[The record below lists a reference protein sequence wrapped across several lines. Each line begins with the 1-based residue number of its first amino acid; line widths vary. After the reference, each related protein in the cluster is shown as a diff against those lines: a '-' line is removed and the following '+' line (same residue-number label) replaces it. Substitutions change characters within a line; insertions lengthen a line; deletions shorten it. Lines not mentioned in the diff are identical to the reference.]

1 MSNKIHLGNT
11 KILANESA
19 EAGTEVITPNRSGT
33 LALLTDIDGSE
44 GGSGSGDWYTKAE
57 IDSQQAVQDLA
68 INNNAEDIKDNTD
81 KIQVNSDKN
90 SSQDAAILLNSTN
103 INNNKIAIQTNSD
116 EIDKLSGALIYKGS
130 VDATKTP
137 APVDARVGDMWIN
150 KYNPEFPN
158 KYYTVTGWGSITGSK
173 FDDRLI
179 KTETD
184 WDRIE
189 NSTSSSYLVADDC
202 IYLNKQEITNDYIMP
217 PEFNGMTAGPLNVK
231 ADVSIPEGS
240 EWSVIGSGGGGGGD
254 AVDAYT
260 KTETDTKLD
269 LKADKS
275 DTYTKTET
283 DTKLDLKADKS
294 DTYTKTATD
303 TLLDSKANVGDSYT
317 KSETYSNV
325 EVDAK
330 LFTKADK
337 ETTYTKDEV
346 DTIVGEGGGGDADFS
361 KYYTKEEVDGLQAAQ
376 NGHIVEIEEEIE
388 AIAPSAFK
396 GEWFHQTS
404 GNSNTNT
411 PVSGHFWIQNTTGN
425 HETDLSKVTS
435 LVFSS
440 YTSDGTNL
448 TPNVEAIE
456 SGMLVELFENG
467 ESDSYMLGKVTR
479 VSINSY
485 KVTVSLKVEQS
496 IGFIA
501 DVKEPG
507 ARLKFFKDKADVGE
521 SYLKEETYSKEE
533 VDEKVAAGGG
543 GGGGGAGTLTPLKW
557 NNVKSQRVPNKEY
570 RNEKDVPI
578 YVRLDVKT
586 AGESFSNVQ
595 VWIASKLAGAV
606 GNGDGADQQSF
617 HCAEHLVPAGM
628 KYKIQAFNNVEIR
641 AWCEA
646 DMPVVEGTAGA
657 SAQMKSVETRL
668 DKLEK
673 LLRELT

>member
-1 MSNKIHLGNT
+1 
-11 KILANESA
+11 
-19 EAGTEVITPNRSGT
+19 
-33 LALLTDIDGSE
+33 
-44 GGSGSGDWYTKAE
+44 
-57 IDSQQAVQDLA
+57 
-68 INNNAEDIKDNTD
+68 
-81 KIQVNSDKN
+81 
-90 SSQDAAILLNSTN
+90 
-103 INNNKIAIQTNSD
+103 
-116 EIDKLSGALIYKGS
+116 
-130 VDATKTP
+130 
-137 APVDARVGDMWIN
+137 
-150 KYNPEFPN
+150 
-158 KYYTVTGWGSITGSK
+158 
-173 FDDRLI
+173 
-179 KTETD
+179 
-184 WDRIE
+184 
-189 NSTSSSYLVADDC
+189 
-202 IYLNKQEITNDYIMP
+202 
-217 PEFNGMTAGPLNVK
+217 
-231 ADVSIPEGS
+231 
-240 EWSVIGSGGGGGGD
+240 
-254 AVDAYT
+254 
-260 KTETDTKLD
+260 
-269 LKADKS
+269 
-275 DTYTKTET
+275 
-283 DTKLDLKADKS
+283 
-294 DTYTKTATD
+294 
-303 TLLDSKANVGDSYT
+303 
-317 KSETYSNV
+317 
-325 EVDAK
+325 VDAK

-448 TPNVEAIE
+448 TSNVEAIE

-543 GGGGGAGTLTPLKW
+543 GGGGEAATLQNLFYECTYNTPQAITQAYKFCSNYNNPKQATHYYFLQLMDENGELKNCVDYEATPSSMFEMW
-557 NNVKSQRVPNKEY
+557 QGNELIVKHQIFGWKKYMMQSTMVDFQVRKMSNKTGIM
-570 RNEKDVPI
+570 KPD
-578 YVRLDVKT
+578 
-586 AGESFSNVQ
+586 ESFVNADTGQ
-595 VWIASKLAGAV
+595 SKRYMCLIT
-606 GNGDGADQQSF
+606 N
-617 HCAEHLVPAGM
+617 L
-628 KYKIQAFNNVEIR
+628 KRIN
-641 AWCEA
+641 
-646 DMPVVEGTAGA
+646 
-657 SAQMKSVETRL
+657 
-668 DKLEK
+668 
-673 LLRELT
+673 

>member
-19 EAGTEVITPNRSGT
+19 EAGTEVTTPNRSGT

-90 SSQDAAILLNSTN
+90 ASQDAAILLNSTN

-116 EIDKLSGALIYKGS
+116 EIEKLTGAIIYKGS
-130 VDATKTP
+130 IDATKTP

-158 KYYTVTGWGSITGSK
+158 KYYTVTGWGSLTGVK
-173 FDDRLI
+173 FDDRLV

-217 PEFNGMTAGPLNVK
+217 AEFNGMTAGPLNVK

-254 AVDAYT
+254 AVDA
-260 KTETDTKLD
+260 
-269 LKADKS
+269 
-275 DTYTKTET
+275 YTKTET

-346 DTIVGEGGGGDADFS
+346 DTIVGEGGGGDADLS
-361 KYYTKEEVDGLQAAQ
+361 AQ
-376 NGHIVEIEEEIE
+376 VTQHKNDIIELEAEIE
-388 AIAPSAFK
+388 AISPSLLRGRWLQHIEETSSPAKGHYLFK
-396 GEWFHQTS
+396 DK
-404 GNSNTNT
+404 NSVNTKDCREAAHIYISFNDKDDNDGKNT
-411 PVSGHFWIQNTTGN
+411 LKQLRPGTMV
-425 HETDLSKVTS
+425 E
-435 LVFSS
+435 VFDS
-440 YTSDGTNL
+440 
-448 TPNVEAIE
+448 A
-456 SGMLVELFENG
+456 
-467 ESDSYMLGKVTR
+467 SDSYLLGIIKDSDMFSDFINITIS
-479 VSINSY
+479 SIASQG
-485 KVTVSLKVEQS
+485 SMSDSE
-496 IGFIA
+496 
-501 DVKEPG
+501 EPG
-507 ARLKFFKDKADVGE
+507 ARVKFFQPD
-521 SYLKEETYSKEE
+521 
-533 VDEKVAAGGG
+533 
-543 GGGGGAGTLTPLKW
+543 
-557 NNVKSQRVPNKEY
+557 
-570 RNEKDVPI
+570 
-578 YVRLDVKT
+578 
-586 AGESFSNVQ
+586 
-595 VWIASKLAGAV
+595 ASKLVTLTSGIYTFKATGRKALGQKEFGVDNASIKDAQEYYFSSLYDAIAGSRGV
-606 GNGDGADQQSF
+606 RYY
-617 HCAEHLVPAGM
+617 VPTPSTELMIYHENELLMRSPIKEWGYSIFSSTDVQFKLAN
-628 KYKIQAFNNVEIR
+628 KTPIIYKRDCNYDFS
-641 AWCEA
+641 
-646 DMPVVEGTAGA
+646 G
-657 SAQMKSVETRL
+657 SETYGVFL
-668 DKLEK
+668 TN
-673 LLRELT
+673 LRSTLR